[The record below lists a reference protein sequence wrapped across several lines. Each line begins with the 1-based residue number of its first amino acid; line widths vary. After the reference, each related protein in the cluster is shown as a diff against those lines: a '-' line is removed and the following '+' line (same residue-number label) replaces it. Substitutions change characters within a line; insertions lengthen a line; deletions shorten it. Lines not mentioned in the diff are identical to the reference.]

1 MRDEFTE
8 CDEDELTNKPPL
20 PITTTVHDEYGI
32 DEIDLSTDTPPV
44 RCVFTTGAAGTGK
57 TYYWRQR
64 INDDPSEGELCATT
78 GIAGVNLG
86 TVTINSRLRYYDTE
100 SMINAYVSGGV
111 GFHIGSNRSTST
123 ESNC

>member
-1 MRDEFTE
+1 MKDEFIE
-8 CDEDELTNKPPL
+8 YDEDELINNRRTPPV
-20 PITTTVHDEYGI
+20 TTTTHDDYGI
-32 DEIDLSTDTPPV
+32 DEIDLSNDPPPV

-86 TVTINSRLRYYDTE
+86 TVTINSRLKYYDTE
-100 SMINAYVSGGV
+100 SMINAYVS
-111 GFHIGSNRSTST
+111 
-123 ESNC
+123 